1 MVTKNS
7 KNDTFS
13 IKINRRLITYK
24 RKGVFKVLHNPTSRE
39 PSAARGVSRRQ
50 REVSDVISSYQ
61 FVNEHR
67 LEEDR
72 VSKSSFSPVNKETL
86 QKHYQGFKGL
96 NEQL

>member
-1 MVTKNS
+1 MTKNS

-24 RKGVFKVLHNPTSRE
+24 RKGVFKVLHQATSRE
-39 PSAARGVSRRQ
+39 PSALREASRRQ
-50 REVSDVISSYQ
+50 PESSDVISSYQ

-67 LEEDR
+67 LDEDR

-96 NEQL
+96 NE